1 MLELKTHSVNFEE
14 AALQRSLVASEH
26 KTLFSK
32 RVWDV
37 PPYPQRADNLQ
48 SASLSLT
55 PRAGIPVTGSRSPP
69 PKRTDF
75 RSIGKVATSPCP

>member
-1 MLELKTHSVNFEE
+1 MLELKTHSVNFEG
-14 AALQRSLVASEH
+14 AALQRSLVASER

-32 RVWDV
+32 RESGTSC
-37 PPYPQRADNLQ
+37 PIPKGLTI
-48 SASLSLT
+48 SKLT
-55 PRAGIPVTGSRSPP
+55 PRVGIPVMGSRSPP